1 MTDRRYYSI
10 PAHAVA
16 ALFGGPLAAI
26 AFATIEAHSLGRL
39 KRDLP
44 WLAAGLIAFLVAAR
58 AAAGSGLL
66 DRALEDLGTQ
76 RLPTWEHLAYR
87 VAALAM
93 FTGCW
98 LLHRGERRA
107 LAAAGVAPV
116 AGYAAG
122 LVAMV
127 IGLVGGT
134 LALLALR

>member
-1 MTDRRYYSI
+1 
-10 PAHAVA
+10 
-16 ALFGGPLAAI
+16 
-26 AFATIEAHSLGRL
+26 
-39 KRDLP
+39 
-44 WLAAGLIAFLVAAR
+44 
-58 AAAGSGLL
+58 
-66 DRALEDLGTQ
+66 
-76 RLPTWEHLAYR
+76 
-87 VAALAM
+87 M